1 MEMTVRCRVRGRV
14 QGVFFRDSTR
24 RLAMSLDLRGH
35 ALNMP
40 DGSVE
45 VLASGAQEAV
55 AVLRRWLAEGPP
67 RARVDAVECVPVDGD
82 VPGGFRVG

>member
-1 MEMTVRCRVRGRV
+1 VRCRIRGRV

-24 RLAMSLDLRGH
+24 RLAVSLGLRGH

-45 VLASGAQEAV
+45 VVACGGQEAV
-55 AVLRRWLAEGPP
+55 AVLRGWLAEGPP
-67 RARVDAVECVPVDGD
+67 RAHVDVVECLPLENAVPN
-82 VPGGFRVG
+82 GFRVG